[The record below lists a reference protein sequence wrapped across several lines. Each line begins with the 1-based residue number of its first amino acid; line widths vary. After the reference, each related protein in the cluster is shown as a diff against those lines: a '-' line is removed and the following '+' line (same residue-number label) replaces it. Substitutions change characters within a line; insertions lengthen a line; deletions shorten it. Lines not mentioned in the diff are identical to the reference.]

1 MQYRL
6 LGNTGI
12 RVSAIA
18 LGCEGVIGKSREE
31 AWAMY
36 DYAFAHGINFIDMY
50 TSNPD
55 FREQLGRWVK
65 DKRERFVLQS
75 HLCTVWENGQ
85 YLRTRDFDK
94 VKSGFELMMRQ
105 LDTGYLDVGM
115 IHYVDAETDYD
126 TVFGGPI
133 IEYAQALK
141 REGRIRHL
149 GVSSHNP
156 RLALKMVQ
164 TGLVD
169 VLLFSINPAYDLQ
182 PTTEDVEE
190 YFDNKNYEG
199 RRTNIDPERQA
210 LYDYCANHGIAI
222 DVMKVYGGG
231 NLRQGTHARAV
242 HPLRAHASGGGLG
255 DGGLQQH
262 RRDQGGLGMV

>member
-18 LGCEGVIGKSREE
+18 LGCEGFIGKSREE

-36 DYAFAHGINFIDMY
+36 DYAFAHGINFIDMD

-94 VKSGFELMMRQ
+94 VKSGF
-105 LDTGYLDVGM
+105 GKYLAPQNE
-115 IHYVDAETDYD
+115 IN
-126 TVFGGPI
+126 FN
-133 IEYAQALK
+133 
-141 REGRIRHL
+141 
-149 GVSSHNP
+149 SSAMSFN
-156 RLALKMVQ
+156 ATTSGAMVP
-164 TGLVD
+164 L
-169 VLLFSINPAYDLQ
+169 I
-182 PTTEDVEE
+182 VE
-190 YFDNKNYEG
+190 F
-199 RRTNIDPERQA
+199 
-210 LYDYCANHGIAI
+210 
-222 DVMKVYGGG
+222 
-231 NLRQGTHARAV
+231 
-242 HPLRAHASGGGLG
+242 AH
-255 DGGLQQH
+255 
-262 RRDQGGLGMV
+262 R